1 MLVILFLFWS
11 ASLNKLKLITRKND
25 RESRNEENSGN
36 ESWALVYKRALLQYA
51 TQLYT
56 GAIRFADIKALISW
70 NWFIDSYWNMCKNA
84 FIFLHIVIYY
94 IQYCISMYHIYIYF
108 MYFIFVACD
117 IIDLE
122 WNETTTLLL
131 EYEKV

>member
-51 TQLYT
+51 IQLYT

-70 NWFIDSYWNMCKNA
+70 NWFIDLYWN
-84 FIFLHIVIYY
+84 V
-94 IQYCISMYHIYIYF
+94 
-108 MYFIFVACD
+108 
-117 IIDLE
+117 
-122 WNETTTLLL
+122 
-131 EYEKV
+131 